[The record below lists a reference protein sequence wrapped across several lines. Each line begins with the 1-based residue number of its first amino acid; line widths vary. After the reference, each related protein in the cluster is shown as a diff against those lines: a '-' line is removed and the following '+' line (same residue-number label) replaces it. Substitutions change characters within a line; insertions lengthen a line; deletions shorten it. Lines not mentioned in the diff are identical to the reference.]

1 MADSAKIVDRLNAFL
16 RGEISAVETYR
27 MALDKVQG
35 SQYRSV
41 LQDNLRSHERRVN
54 LLRDC
59 VSRCGGQPSTGSGA
73 WGAFAKLYQGGA
85 AVFGDGPAIAA
96 LEEGEDAG
104 LRQYRDSDGLV
115 DLDTDTLKL
124 IADQILPEQE
134 RTHRALSSLKQTV
147 GA

>member
-1 MADSAKIVDRLNAFL
+1 MVDSEKIAERLNAFL
-16 RGEISAVETYR
+16 RGEIAAVETYR
-27 MALDKVQG
+27 MALDKIQG

-54 LLRDC
+54 LLRDR
-59 VSRCGGQPSTGSGA
+59 VNRFGGQPARRSGV

-85 AVFGDGPAIAA
+85 SAFGDGPALAA

-104 LRQYRDSDGLV
+104 LRQYRSSGGLV

-124 IADQILPEQE
+124 VNDQILPEQE